1 MIADDGS
8 ILIIAAVSH
17 EIKPVMDRLNNPQKR
32 IIGGRNVLCGK
43 LFNHSVI
50 AVVSGIGMLNAAQ
63 AATSVIEKMP
73 VHLVINTG
81 CAGAFSEKGFTI
93 GDIGIATQET
103 DIHSGVE
110 PIPPDRLIKQLPFPV
125 IQNETCQSFGAY
137 PTSEKY
143 SKLAYDI
150 LCQQYLFNSVQ
161 VKQVPFITVST
172 ITASEDRRK
181 NLYRYYQAGMENM
194 EGAGIAHIAA
204 HYCLPFME
212 IRSASNFV
220 GDRNKANWQLALA
233 FERSTNAILLVL
245 RLI

>member
-1 MIADDGS
+1 MIADTS

-17 EIKPVMDRLNNPQKR
+17 EIKPVMDRLKNPQKC
-32 IIGGRNVLCGK
+32 ILGGRQVFCGT

-50 AVVSGIGMLNAAQ
+50 AIVSGIGMLNAAQ

-81 CAGAFSEKGFTI
+81 CAGTFSERGLSI

-103 DIHSGVE
+103 DIHLGIESLS
-110 PIPPDRLIKQLPFPV
+110 PYRLIEPLSFPV
-125 IQNETCQSFGAY
+125 VQTDTCQSFGAY
-137 PTSEKY
+137 KTSEKY

-150 LCQQYLFNSVQ
+150 LCQQYLSNSIQ
-161 VKQVPFITVST
+161 VKLVPFITVST

-181 NLYRYYQAGMENM
+181 RLYQFYQAGMENM

-204 HYCLPFME
+204 HYGLPFME

-220 GDRNKANWQLALA
+220 GDRDKANWQLALA
-233 FERSTNAILLVL
+233 FERATNAVLLVL